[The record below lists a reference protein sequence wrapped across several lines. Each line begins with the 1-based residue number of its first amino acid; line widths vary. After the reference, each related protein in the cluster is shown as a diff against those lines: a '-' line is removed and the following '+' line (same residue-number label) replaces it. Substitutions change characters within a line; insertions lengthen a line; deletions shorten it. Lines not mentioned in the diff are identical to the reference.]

1 MLHLLLLAGALV
13 AGPGGDRL
21 AEAHHAIESGR
32 VEQAR
37 AMIAAEIAN
46 GAKGARVDRLL
57 GDLAYAAGKHAE
69 ASTRYEMVLA
79 SGSTDAILL
88 ERAAISAAK
97 SGWIARAAVL
107 AERAVT
113 APGASWRAWNARG
126 VIADRRNDFATAD
139 ESYQRALVLAPAA
152 ADVLNNL
159 GWSQLLRG
167 RWQEAV
173 ASLEQAVAAKPAAR
187 RAANNLELAR
197 AAVAHD
203 LPRRRAGESDA
214 DFAARLN
221 DAGVAAQIR
230 GESKRAVA
238 AFAQAIA
245 ARGTWYDRAA
255 QNLKRAEADQ

>member
-1 MLHLLLLAGALV
+1 MLHLLLLAGGLV
-13 AGPGGDRL
+13 AAPGGDRL
-21 AEAHHAIESGR
+21 AEAHHAIEAGR

-37 AMIAAEIAN
+37 AMLAGEIAK

-57 GDLAYAAGKHAE
+57 GDLAYASGKHAE

-107 AERAVT
+107 VERAVA
-113 APGASWRAWNARG
+113 APGATWRAWNARG

-139 ESYQRALVLAPAA
+139 ESYQRALVLAPGMS
-152 ADVLNNL
+152 DVLNNL
-159 GWSQLLRG
+159 GWSYLLRG
-167 RWQEAV
+167 RWEDAV
-173 ASLEQAVAAKPAAR
+173 ASLEQAVAAKPARR
-187 RAANNLELAR
+187 RASNNLELAR

-203 LPRRRAGESDA
+203 LPRRRGGESDA

-245 ARGTWYDRAA
+245 ARGIWYDRAA
-255 QNLKRAEADQ
+255 QNLKRAEATR